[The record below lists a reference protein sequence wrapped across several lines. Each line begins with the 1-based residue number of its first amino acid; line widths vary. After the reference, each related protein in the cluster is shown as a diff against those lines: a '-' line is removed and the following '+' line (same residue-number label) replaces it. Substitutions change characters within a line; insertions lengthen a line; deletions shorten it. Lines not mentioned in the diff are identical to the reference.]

1 MIQIMTRILMADD
14 HAVVC
19 TGVGLIL
26 DATGSFMLVD
36 EVRNGDDLLSRL
48 KANPDVCDII
58 ILDIS
63 MPGREAID
71 VLREIKL
78 LHPALPVVIFTMNPE
93 EPYALRFFKQGASAY
108 LKKDCHPDE
117 IVGVL
122 KTVASGRR
130 YLSPR
135 QVEMM
140 AEYINEVSETKK
152 NTFEELTD
160 RELQVL
166 HLLATGK
173 MKGEIADKLAVSKH
187 TISNHRNN
195 ILKKL
200 HLRNNSELTRY
211 AIQNGLIS

>member
-1 MIQIMTRILMADD
+1 MTRILMADD

-19 TGVGLIL
+19 TGVRLIL
-26 DATGSFMLVD
+26 EAAGGFILKG
-36 EVRNGDDLLSRL
+36 EVRNGDDLLGKLASD
-48 KANPDVCDII
+48 PEGFDMI

-63 MPGREAID
+63 MPGRESIE
-71 VLREIKL
+71 VLREIKIL
-78 LHPALPVVIFTMNPE
+78 YPSIPVAVFTMNSE
-93 EPYALRFFKQGASAY
+93 EPYALRFFRQGASAY
-108 LKKDCHPDE
+108 IKKDSQPEE
-117 IVGVL
+117 IVRVL
-122 KTVASGRR
+122 RIVAGGRK
-130 YLSPR
+130 YFNAR

-140 AEYINEVSETKK
+140 ADYINEVQDDKK
-152 NTFEELTD
+152 SSFGTLTD

-166 HLLATGK
+166 HQLATGR

-200 HLRNNSELTRY
+200 QLRNNSELTRY

>member
-1 MIQIMTRILMADD
+1 MTRILIADD

-19 TGVGLIL
+19 TGVRLIL
-26 DATGSFMLVD
+26 DATGGLVLAD
-36 EVRNGDDLLSRL
+36 EVRNGDDLLNKLASDPEAFDL
-48 KANPDVCDII
+48 V

-78 LHPALPVVIFTMNPE
+78 LYPSIPVVIFTMNPE
-93 EPYALRFFKQGASAY
+93 EPYALRFFRQGAAAFI
-108 LKKDCHPDE
+108 KKDSHPDE
-117 IVGVL
+117 IVRVL
-122 KTVASGRR
+122 KTVAGGRK
-130 YLSPR
+130 YYSPR

-140 AEYINEVSETKK
+140 ADFINELTEKK
-152 NTFEELTD
+152 RNTFEALTD

-173 MKGEIADKLAVSKH
+173 MKGEIADKLAVSKN

-200 HLRNNSELTRY
+200 HLRNNSDLTRY
-211 AIQNGLIS
+211 AIQNGLII